1 MNLGICRQHDAKLM
15 VKGKSMVSEEVELNH
30 AMDAAGIEALESDM
44 GEYIVQLAGEKPS
57 HIIMPAIHKTK
68 QDIAAAE
75 QWNLPIVLVVLL
87 AVFGSLAAAAFGYR
101 LASV

>member
-1 MNLGICRQHDAKLM
+1 
-15 VKGKSMVSEEVELNH
+15 MVSEEVELNH

-68 QDIAAAE
+68 AADRR
-75 QWNLPIVLVVLL
+75 
-87 AVFGSLAAAAFGYR
+87 AVCREGARRPATPRTSTR
-101 LASV
+101 